1 MSKRWSFE
9 DDLFLV
15 AYFDAVG
22 DYIGQHDLGRPK
34 GAATKRVQKL
44 KESGA
49 WDVLKMHADT
59 RLAYRVA
66 LDLPLEVDEQEYR
79 HGFRV
84 FENCRVFY
92 WKEHESGSASEVAA

>member
-9 DDLFLV
+9 DDLFL
-15 AYFDAVG
+15 AAHFDAVG

-49 WDVLKMHADT
+49 WDVLRMHADT

-66 LDLPLEVDEQEYR
+66 LDLPLEIDEQEYR

-84 FENCRVFY
+84 FENCCVFY
-92 WKEHESGSASEVAA
+92 FQEDKNGSKSGAAA

>member
-22 DYIGQHDLGRPK
+22 DYLARILSNAAF